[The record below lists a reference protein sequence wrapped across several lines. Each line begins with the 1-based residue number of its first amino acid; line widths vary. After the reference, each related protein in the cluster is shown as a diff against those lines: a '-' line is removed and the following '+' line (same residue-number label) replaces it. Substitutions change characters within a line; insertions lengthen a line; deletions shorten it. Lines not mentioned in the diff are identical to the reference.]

1 MKMTAY
7 QCPFCGL
14 SLAVSQ
20 DTYANYFLN
29 FYDVTKFK
37 NNAATWKRDNITS
50 IKVVFVKC
58 PNCKKVSIY
67 AFGHS
72 KDLDGLS
79 VNINPRVNYTKYPGY
94 IPEQITNDYQEACS
108 VAEFSEKAAAALA
121 RRCLRGIIR
130 DYWEISKGTL
140 YEEVRALRD
149 LIDAELWQAIDSISQ
164 LGNIGEHMKQDVN
177 LLVDVDQLEAHRLI
191 KLVELLLKEWYIAR
205 YNRESLFEEIV
216 NIELDG

>member
-1 MKMTAY
+1 MTAY

-14 SLAVSQ
+14 SLAMSQ

-29 FYDVTKFK
+29 FHDVTKFK
-37 NNAATWKRDNITS
+37 NNAAIWKRDNLTS
-50 IKVVFVKC
+50 IKVAFIKC

-79 VNINPRVNYTKYPGY
+79 VNIHPRVNYTKYPGY
-94 IPEQITNDYQEACS
+94 IPEQITADYQEACS
-108 VAEFSEKAAAALA
+108 VLEFSERAAAALA

-130 DYWEISKGTL
+130 DYWEISKSTL
-140 YEEVRALRD
+140 YEEIRALREFV
-149 LIDAELWQAIDSISQ
+149 DAELWQAIDSISQ
-164 LGNIGEHMKQDVN
+164 LGGIGERMKQADG
-177 LLVDVDQLEAHRLI
+177 LLLDVDPQEAHRLL

-205 YNRESLFEEIV
+205 HNREAIFEEIV
-216 NIELDG
+216 NIDLDG